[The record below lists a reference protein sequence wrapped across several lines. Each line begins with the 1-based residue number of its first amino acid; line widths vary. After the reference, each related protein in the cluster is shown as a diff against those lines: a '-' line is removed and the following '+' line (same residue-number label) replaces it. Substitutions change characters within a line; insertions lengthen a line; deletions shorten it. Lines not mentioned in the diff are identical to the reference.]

1 MRAARAPQ
9 NRPDVARTYQTQQSN
24 MRFDCEGTEIEL
36 NQEEDEGDENDS
48 EQEIENNYAPQAFQ
62 YNDTTE

>member
-1 MRAARAPQ
+1 
-9 NRPDVARTYQTQQSN
+9 

-62 YNDTTE
+62 YHDTTE